1 VSLRQILWLLV
12 VLCVLVA
19 AWQFVRALIVTRRN
33 PPREAGAVASM
44 GGGGGSGGDDGGEDE
59 DFDYAPALRQ
69 RPAAPAPAASGEAGQ
84 AGAAPSPEA
93 FQLELETRRLQRELA
108 GMQTFVARQHAEIGA
123 LQLEI
128 ASLRAQLEEAAT
140 GASSVS
146 PEYSESLR
154 LAGQGMTADEIAAR
168 CGITVAEA
176 ELVLSLSRSGS
187 VP

>member
-1 VSLRQILWLLV
+1 MSLRQILWLLV

-33 PPREAGAVASM
+33 PPREAGAAASM
-44 GGGGGSGGDDGGEDE
+44 DGGDDGGEDE

-128 ASLRAQLEEAAT
+128 ASLRAQLEEAAA